1 MRTPKRGTSKPRNP
15 LVAPAMQR
23 KAGSHQPNNKQER
36 QRLKRELRRS
46 NDNMH

>member
-1 MRTPKRGTSKPRNP
+1 MRTPKRGSSKPRNP

-23 KAGSHQPNNKQER
+23 KAGSHQSNNKQER

-46 NDNMH
+46 TESMH

>member
-15 LVAPAMQR
+15 LVAPVMQR
-23 KAGSHQPNNKQER
+23 KAGSHQPNKKQER